1 MKNSIRKLT
10 ALVLVLAMV
19 LSMSALAA
27 KQTPSKGFR
36 LPAVKPRVTEAPAD
50 ASGAADAPAAPEA
63 TEAPAVPEET
73 QVPEAGETPAP
84 AEEETVI
91 GSAYVSLEDA
101 SSTLN
106 VRAAATTDS
115 QRLGSLNHGDRVSVL
130 GYEGEW
136 TKIAYGSAFGFV
148 KSSFLSASPAEEE
161 PVEEPTEEP
170 TEEPVEEPT
179 EEPVE
184 EPVEEPAEEPTE
196 APVEVPTEAPAE
208 EPVEEPVEEPT
219 EEPAEE
225 IDLAGLRQIIVV
237 LREGET
243 SLKLYAEANTGSEV
257 LATIGAGEMLYV
269 QNIEAE
275 WSYAVYGEVEG
286 YVLTE
291 KIALFNETATPEEEE
306 IIRTVNVSSNV
317 ASDAAVY
324 AGTEIVLSAKLTGFE
339 NVAYTLQWQYTPD
352 GGETI
357 CDVPG
362 ANDAQY
368 AFIIDDSNAHYLWRV
383 SVTIA
388 AEATEQAGE

>member
-50 ASGAADAPAAPEA
+50 ASGAADAPAAPEV
-63 TEAPAVPEET
+63 TEAPAAPEET
-73 QVPEAGETPAP
+73 QAPETEETPAP

-148 KSSFLSASPAEEE
+148 KSSYLSASPAEEPVEEPVEEPTEEPVEEPVEEPTEEPVEEPTEEPVEEPTEE

-179 EEPVE
+179 EV
-184 EPVEEPAEEPTE
+184 
-196 APVEVPTEAPAE
+196 
-208 EPVEEPVEEPT
+208 PVEEPT
-219 EEPAEE
+219 EEPSEE
-225 IDLAGLRQIIVV
+225 PTEEPVEEAIETPVTSGDADVRLEGDGLSEIIITLPEGTELIVLGVEGDWVKVEVDGQIGYIYKDSV
-237 LREGET
+237 LGVEFEEPELPEGEAPMP
-243 SLKLYAEANTGSEV
+243 KV
-257 LATIGAGEMLYV
+257 TIF
-269 QNIEAE
+269 
-275 WSYAVYGEVEG
+275 SSR
-286 YVLTE
+286 
-291 KIALFNETATPEEEE
+291 
-306 IIRTVNVSSNV
+306 RTVV
-317 ASDAAVY
+317 
-324 AGTEIVLSAKLTGFE
+324 
-339 NVAYTLQWQYTPD
+339 TP
-352 GGETI
+352 GETI
-357 CDVPG
+357 VLTSKLENFEGYGELSFQWEYDRGNGFESVPG
-362 ANDAQY
+362 ATEDTYSFEASIENLSYD
-368 AFIIDDSNAHYLWRV
+368 WRLAV
-383 SVTIA
+383 SC
-388 AEATEQAGE
+388 ED

>member
-10 ALVLVLAMV
+10 ALVLVLSMV

-50 ASGAADAPAAPEA
+50 ASGAADAPAAPEV
-63 TEAPAVPEET
+63 TEAPAATEET
-73 QVPEAGETPAP
+73 QAPEAEETPAP

-161 PVEEPTEEP
+161 PAEEP

-196 APVEVPTEAPAE
+196 VPVEEPTEEPTE

-219 EEPAEE
+219 EEPVEE
-225 IDLAGLRQIIVV
+225 PTEEPTEEPVEEPVEPRYTFERDADGNLVLDENGNPVAIVPEGMEIPLTYLRDENGNLILDENGDPIVKDTVPAG
-237 LREGET
+237 
-243 SLKLYAEANTGSEV
+243 A
-257 LATIGAGEMLYV
+257 
-269 QNIEAE
+269 
-275 WSYAVYGEVEG
+275 
-286 YVLTE
+286 E
-291 KIALFNETATPEEEE
+291 KILTLEDMLDPDCYIDVYIAWKDEKKEIGNEATL
-306 IIRTVNVSSNV
+306 V
-317 ASDAAVY
+317 AVLYGYDKVVY
-324 AGTEIVLSAKLTGFE
+324 S
-339 NVAYTLQWQYTPD
+339 LQWQNSKDDENWT
-352 GGETI
+352 
-357 CDVPG
+357 DVSG
-362 ANDAQY
+362 ATESRLTVTATEE
-368 AFIIDDSNAHYLWRV
+368 NAHDYWRV
-383 SVTIA
+383 QVTV
-388 AEATEQAGE
+388 TDVKG

>member
-1 MKNSIRKLT
+1 M
-10 ALVLVLAMV
+10 
-19 LSMSALAA
+19 
-27 KQTPSKGFR
+27 
-36 LPAVKPRVTEAPAD
+36 
-50 ASGAADAPAAPEA
+50 
-63 TEAPAVPEET
+63 
-73 QVPEAGETPAP
+73 
-84 AEEETVI
+84 
-91 GSAYVSLEDA
+91 
-101 SSTLN
+101 
-106 VRAAATTDS
+106 
-115 QRLGSLNHGDRVSVL
+115 
-130 GYEGEW
+130 
-136 TKIAYGSAFGFV
+136 
-148 KSSFLSASPAEEE
+148 
-161 PVEEPTEEP
+161 
-170 TEEPVEEPT
+170 
-179 EEPVE
+179 
-184 EPVEEPAEEPTE
+184 
-196 APVEVPTEAPAE
+196 
-208 EPVEEPVEEPT
+208 
-219 EEPAEE
+219 
-225 IDLAGLRQIIVV
+225 V

-257 LATIGAGEMLYV
+257 LATIGVGEMLYV

-317 ASDAAVY
+317 ASDAPVY

-388 AEATEQAGE
+388 AEAAEQAGE

>member
-1 MKNSIRKLT
+1 M
-10 ALVLVLAMV
+10 
-19 LSMSALAA
+19 
-27 KQTPSKGFR
+27 
-36 LPAVKPRVTEAPAD
+36 
-50 ASGAADAPAAPEA
+50 
-63 TEAPAVPEET
+63 
-73 QVPEAGETPAP
+73 
-84 AEEETVI
+84 
-91 GSAYVSLEDA
+91 
-101 SSTLN
+101 
-106 VRAAATTDS
+106 
-115 QRLGSLNHGDRVSVL
+115 
-130 GYEGEW
+130 
-136 TKIAYGSAFGFV
+136 
-148 KSSFLSASPAEEE
+148 
-161 PVEEPTEEP
+161 
-170 TEEPVEEPT
+170 
-179 EEPVE
+179 
-184 EPVEEPAEEPTE
+184 
-196 APVEVPTEAPAE
+196 
-208 EPVEEPVEEPT
+208 
-219 EEPAEE
+219 
-225 IDLAGLRQIIVV
+225 V

-275 WSYAVYGEVEG
+275 WSYAVYGDVAG

-317 ASDAAVY
+317 AGDAAVY

-388 AEATEQAGE
+388 AEAAE